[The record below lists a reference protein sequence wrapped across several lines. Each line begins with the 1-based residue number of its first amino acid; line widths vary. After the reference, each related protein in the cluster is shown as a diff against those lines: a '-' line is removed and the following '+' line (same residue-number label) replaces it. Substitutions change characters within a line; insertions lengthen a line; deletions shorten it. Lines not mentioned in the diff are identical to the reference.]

1 MDLTGLSIAFD
12 LDGTLV
18 DTAPDLIGALNV
30 VLVERDLAPVPVAS
44 ARALVGRGAR
54 ALIERGF
61 AAEGHPLSADETPE
75 MVARFLEIYR
85 GRIAEESRPFPGLET
100 ALSKLIEA
108 GAKLSVCTN
117 KPTDLSELLLDAL
130 GLKERFG
137 AVVGAGSAPKLKPD
151 QGPLILAIERAGG
164 DPARAIMVGDSE
176 TDVATARAAKL
187 PVIAVSFG
195 YTELGAQ
202 SLGADILIDHFDA
215 LPAAVERLLAGLPAR
230 P

>member
-18 DTAPDLIGALNV
+18 DTAPDLIGALNL
-30 VLVERDLAPVPVAS
+30 VLLERDLAPVPVAS

-61 AAEGHPLSADETPE
+61 AAEGHPLSLDETPE
-75 MVARFLEIYR
+75 LVARFLDIYR

-100 ALSKLIEA
+100 ALSKLTEA

-137 AVVGAGSAPKLKPD
+137 AVVGAGSAAKLKPD

-195 YTELGAQ
+195 YTELDAQ

-215 LPAAVERLLAGLPAR
+215 LPAAVERLLPGLAAR